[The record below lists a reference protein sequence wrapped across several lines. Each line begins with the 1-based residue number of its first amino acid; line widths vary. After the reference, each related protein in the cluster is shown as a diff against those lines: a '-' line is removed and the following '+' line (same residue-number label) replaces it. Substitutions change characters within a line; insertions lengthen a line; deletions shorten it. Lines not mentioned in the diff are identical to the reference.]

1 MGRMRKNRSRIL
13 NERPDARKNETMKR
27 DQKGSP
33 VWDDVIAGMD
43 SVIEALDS
51 GEPLEKRFT
60 VCTVKLDLTPRDYGP
75 DDVKAVRAKLCA
87 SQPLLAKFLGVSLR
101 TLRSWEQGQR
111 PVPTMAAR
119 YLDDLQEFPELWT
132 RRIQIV
138 KK

>member
-1 MGRMRKNRSRIL
+1 
-13 NERPDARKNETMKR
+13 MKR
-27 DQKGSP
+27 NPKGSP

-43 SVIEALDS
+43 SLIEALNTD
-51 GEPLEKRFT
+51 EPLEKRFT
-60 VCTVKLDLTPRDYGP
+60 VRTVKLDVDPHAYSP
-75 DDVKAVRAKLCA
+75 ADVKAVRTKLGA
-87 SQPLLAKFLGVSLR
+87 SQPLLAKFLGVSLQ